1 MGRGRIAVPFLMLFA
16 LAATASSAFAASVEI
31 SDSEGAALI
40 LIEKKGK
47 GCAFRFHFPAQNR
60 INDWFDLPGCL
71 SATENLIFDPDKKRA
86 LVLRAGKY
94 WSVDIKQNAKP
105 SIFADAYPVEMK
117 KSLLSTKT
125 WFDRRNG
132 TLRVAYLIELPTDSA
147 GDPTGDWV
155 RKTLPNLAK
164 PWSKNGVAAGVPA
177 AAVVAELQRD
187 GSWKQL
193 AVKLTGAE
201 ADGALGLDAVNSF
214 ISPQPRVVSLLDLLM
229 AATCH
234 AQACENNPI
243 SLGKASASWARKVFG
258 TSSQPDEVTFNYV
271 AFGKRDG
278 LLGRV
283 VFGDS
288 YHWNTPIFYCTG
300 GLEER
305 CASHRELIFQR
316 SPVNVFESQKGIS
329 IRSGYALITQ
339 EYEGTVAYLY
349 KSGSGKPIKI
359 YTDDTIVA
367 WMPFTPW

>member
-1 MGRGRIAVPFLMLFA
+1 MGRRRIAIPLLISFV
-16 LAATASSAFAASVEI
+16 LAAIAGSAFVASAAI
-31 SDSEGAALI
+31 ADGNDATLI
-40 LIEKKGK
+40 LIEKKGS

-60 INDWFDLPGCL
+60 IDDWFELPGCL

-94 WSVDIKQNAKP
+94 WVVDIKRNAKP
-105 SIFADAYPVEMK
+105 GFFANAYSVEMEK
-117 KSLLSTKT
+117 NLLSTKT
-125 WFDRRNG
+125 WFDKHNG
-132 TLRVAYLIELPTDSA
+132 ALRVAYLIELPTDSA
-147 GDPTGDWV
+147 GNPTGDWV

-177 AAVVAELQRD
+177 AAVVAELQGD

-193 AVKLTGAE
+193 AAKPTGAE

-214 ISPQPRVVSLLDLLM
+214 VSPQARVVSLLDLLM

-234 AQACENNPI
+234 AQACQTNPI
-243 SLGKASASWARKVFG
+243 SLGKAPASWAREVFG
-258 TSSQPDEVTFNYV
+258 TSSQPDEATFNYV
-271 AFGKRDG
+271 ALGKGDG
-278 LLGRV
+278 LLGGV
-283 VFGDS
+283 AFGDS

-300 GLEER
+300 GPEER
-305 CASHRELIFQR
+305 CASHRELMFQKSPANIFE
-316 SPVNVFESQKGIS
+316 NQKGIS
-329 IRSGYALITQ
+329 IRPGYALITQ